1 MLAGMIERFV
11 YLKVGLSAVLVFV
24 GAKMLL
30 ADVIEL
36 PIWVSLLAIATK
48 IGVSIAASLCRT
60 AGWATRGPQTRSEAV
75 LETEGVP

>member
-30 ADVIEL
+30 ADLIEL
-36 PIWVSLLAIATK
+36 PIWVSLLAIATM
-48 IGVSIAASLCRT
+48 IGVSIVASLRRT
-60 AGWATRGPQTRSEAV
+60 AGQATREPQSRSEAA
-75 LETEGVP
+75 LETERVP